1 MRLIWL
7 MLTVILGV
15 ALGLIGTD
23 HPACQPTT

>member
-15 ALGLIGTD
+15 VLGLIGTG